1 MIKRIIYSLLPII
14 GGAIVGLITSGYM
27 DYSDVVKPPLS
38 PPGIVFPIV
47 WTILYILMGISYFIA
62 TKDNEDNKELDQIY
76 LLQLLVNFMWP
87 IIFFVLE
94 MYFTA
99 FLWII
104 LLLILVIV
112 MIKKLLKSVRE
123 YKTSSILTPIFVSL
137 EVILEVIIPLLMAKL
152 IDDGIY
158 QGEMNL
164 VYKIGITLIICAIL
178 SLIFGM
184 LSGMFAAKASS
195 GFAKNLRQDLY
206 YRVQIFS
213 FANIDKFSTSSLITR
228 LTTDI
233 TNVQMAYQMIIR
245 IAVRAPLMLI
255 ISLFFALSINKSLS
269 LIFLIIIPIL
279 GFGLFFISKKVHPI
293 MERVFKRY
301 DALNNVVEENVGA
314 IRVVKS
320 FVLEKEE
327 ISKFR
332 HVSNEI
338 YQGFSKAEKIL
349 AFNGPLMQFA
359 IYTCILLISWFGAKI
374 IVTTNMTALTTGELM
389 TMFTYSIQ
397 ILSSL
402 MMLSMIFVMITISRA
417 SVERIVEVLDEVPTI
432 KDKKD
437 PIYEVKDGSIDFNNV
452 SFSYVGKKEK
462 ECLKNIDIH
471 IKSGETI
478 GIIGGTGSGK
488 SSLVNL
494 IPRLYDVTEG
504 DLKVG
509 GINVKDYDLESLRK
523 EVDCVLQKNVLFSGT
538 ITENI
543 RWGDEN
549 ASQKEVERVCKLAQ
563 ADEFIQKFPKKYDTY
578 IEEGGTNVSGG
589 QKQRLCIARAL
600 LRKPK
605 ILILDDSTSAVD
617 TKTDSLIQ
625 KAFKEEIPD
634 TTKIIIAQRISSVEN
649 CDRIIVI
656 YHGEVNGIGT
666 HEELLKTNEIYKE
679 IYDSQTKGSD
689 TK

>member
-1 MIKRIIYSLLPII
+1 MIKR
-14 GGAIVGLITSGYM
+14 
-27 DYSDVVKPPLS
+27 
-38 PPGIVFPIV
+38 
-47 WTILYILMGISYFIA
+47 LM
-62 TKDNEDNKELDQIY
+62 
-76 LLQLLVNFMWP
+76 
-87 IIFFVLE
+87 
-94 MYFTA
+94 
-99 FLWII
+99 
-104 LLLILVIV
+104 
-112 MIKKLLKSVRE
+112 KSIRE
-123 YKTSSILTPIFVSL
+123 YKTPSLLAPFFVAL
-137 EVILEVIIPLLMAKL
+137 EVVLEVIIPLLMANL

-164 VYKIGITLIICAIL
+164 VYKIGIELIICAIL

-206 YRVQIFS
+206 YKVQTFS
-213 FANIDKFSTSSLITR
+213 FSNIDKFSTSSLVTR

-255 ISLFFALSINKSLS
+255 ISLFFAFSINKSLS
-269 LIFLIIIPIL
+269 LIFLIVIPIL
-279 GFGLFFISKKVHPI
+279 GFGLLFISKKVHPI

-327 ISKFR
+327 IKKFK

-359 IYTCILLISWFGAKI
+359 IYSCILLISWFGAKI
-374 IVTTNMTALTTGELM
+374 IVTTNMTGLTTGELM

-417 SVERIVEVLDEVPTI
+417 SVERIVEVLEEEPSI

-437 PIYEVKDGSIDFNNV
+437 PIYEVKDGSIDFDKV

-462 ECLKNIDIH
+462 ECLKNINLH

-504 DLKVG
+504 SLKVG
-509 GINVKDYDLESLRK
+509 GVNVKDYDLEALRK
-523 EVDCVLQKNVLFSGT
+523 EVACVLQKNVLFSGT

-543 RWGDEN
+543 RWGDEK
-549 ASQKEVERVCKLAQ
+549 ASKEEVERVCKLAQ

-617 TKTDSLIQ
+617 TKTDNLIQ
-625 KAFKEEIPD
+625 TAFKEEIPD

-656 YHGEVNGIGT
+656 YHGEINGMGT
-666 HEELLKTNEIYKE
+666 HKELLKSNKIYKE
-679 IYDSQTKGSD
+679 IYNSQTKGSD
-689 TK
+689 TNEKK

>member
-1 MIKRIIYSLLPII
+1 MIKR
-14 GGAIVGLITSGYM
+14 
-27 DYSDVVKPPLS
+27 
-38 PPGIVFPIV
+38 
-47 WTILYILMGISYFIA
+47 LM
-62 TKDNEDNKELDQIY
+62 
-76 LLQLLVNFMWP
+76 
-87 IIFFVLE
+87 
-94 MYFTA
+94 
-99 FLWII
+99 
-104 LLLILVIV
+104 
-112 MIKKLLKSVRE
+112 KSIRE
-123 YKTSSILTPIFVSL
+123 YKTPSLLAPFFVAL
-137 EVILEVIIPLLMAKL
+137 EVVLEVIIPLLMANL

-158 QGEMNL
+158 QGEMRL
-164 VYKIGITLIICAIL
+164 VYKIGIELIICAIL

-206 YRVQIFS
+206 YKVQTFS
-213 FANIDKFSTSSLITR
+213 FTNIDKFSTSSLVTR

-255 ISLFFALSINKSLS
+255 ISLFFAFSINKSIS
-269 LIFLIIIPIL
+269 LIFLIVIPIL
-279 GFGLFFISKKVHPI
+279 GFGLFYISKKVHPI

-327 ISKFR
+327 IKKFK

-359 IYTCILLISWFGAKI
+359 IYACILLISWFGAKI
-374 IVTTNMTALTTGELM
+374 IVTTNITGLTTGELM

-417 SVERIVEVLDEVPTI
+417 SIERIVEVLEEEPSI
-432 KDKKD
+432 KDKKE
-437 PIYEVKDGSIDFNNV
+437 PIYEVKDGSIDFDKV

-462 ECLKNIDIH
+462 ECLKNINLH

-494 IPRLYDVTEG
+494 IPRLYDITEG
-504 DLKVG
+504 SLKVG
-509 GINVKDYDLESLRK
+509 GVNVKDYDLEALRK
-523 EVDCVLQKNVLFSGT
+523 EVACVLQKNVLFSGT

-543 RWGDEN
+543 RWGDEK
-549 ASQKEVERVCKLAQ
+549 ASKEEVERVCKLAQ

-617 TKTDSLIQ
+617 TKTDNLIQ
-625 KAFKEEIPD
+625 TAFKEEIPD

-656 YHGEVNGIGT
+656 YHGEINGIGT
-666 HEELLKTNEIYKE
+666 HEELLKSNKIYKE
-679 IYDSQTKGSD
+679 IYNSQTKGSD
-689 TK
+689 TNEKK

>member
-1 MIKRIIYSLLPII
+1 MIKR
-14 GGAIVGLITSGYM
+14 
-27 DYSDVVKPPLS
+27 
-38 PPGIVFPIV
+38 
-47 WTILYILMGISYFIA
+47 LM
-62 TKDNEDNKELDQIY
+62 
-76 LLQLLVNFMWP
+76 
-87 IIFFVLE
+87 
-94 MYFTA
+94 
-99 FLWII
+99 
-104 LLLILVIV
+104 
-112 MIKKLLKSVRE
+112 KSIRE
-123 YKTSSILTPIFVSL
+123 YKTPSLLAPFFVAL
-137 EVILEVIIPLLMAKL
+137 EVVLEVIIPLLMANL

-158 QGEMNL
+158 QGEMRL
-164 VYKIGITLIICAIL
+164 VYKIGVELIICAIL

-206 YRVQIFS
+206 YKVQTFS
-213 FANIDKFSTSSLITR
+213 FTNIDKFSTSSLVTR

-255 ISLFFALSINKSLS
+255 ISLFFAFSINKSLS
-269 LIFLIIIPIL
+269 LIFLIVIPIL
-279 GFGLFFISKKVHPI
+279 GFGLFYISKKVHPI

-327 ISKFR
+327 IKKFK

-359 IYTCILLISWFGAKI
+359 IYSCILLISWFGAKI
-374 IVTTNMTALTTGELM
+374 IVTTNMTDLTTGELM

-417 SVERIVEVLDEVPTI
+417 SIERIVEVLEEEPSI

-437 PIYEVKDGSIDFNNV
+437 PIYEVKDGSIDFDKV

-462 ECLKNIDIH
+462 ECLKNINLH
-471 IKSGETI
+471 IKPGETI

-504 DLKVG
+504 SLKVG
-509 GINVKDYDLESLRK
+509 GVNVKDYDLEALRK
-523 EVDCVLQKNVLFSGT
+523 EVACVLQKNVLFSGT

-543 RWGDEN
+543 RWGDEK
-549 ASQKEVERVCKLAQ
+549 ASKEEVERVCKLAQ

-617 TKTDSLIQ
+617 TKTDNLIQ
-625 KAFKEEIPD
+625 TAFKEEIPD

-656 YHGEVNGIGT
+656 YHGEINGIGT
-666 HEELLKTNEIYKE
+666 HKELLKSNKIYKE
-679 IYDSQTKGSD
+679 IYNSQTKGSD
-689 TK
+689 TNEKK

>member
-1 MIKRIIYSLLPII
+1 
-14 GGAIVGLITSGYM
+14 
-27 DYSDVVKPPLS
+27 
-38 PPGIVFPIV
+38 
-47 WTILYILMGISYFIA
+47 
-62 TKDNEDNKELDQIY
+62 
-76 LLQLLVNFMWP
+76 
-87 IIFFVLE
+87 
-94 MYFTA
+94 
-99 FLWII
+99 
-104 LLLILVIV
+104 
-112 MIKKLLKSVRE
+112 MIKKLMKSIRE
-123 YKTSSILTPIFVSL
+123 YKTPSLLAPFFVAL
-137 EVILEVIIPLLMAKL
+137 EVVLEVIIPLLMANL

-164 VYKIGITLIICAIL
+164 VYKIGLELIICAVL

-195 GFAKNLRQDLY
+195 GFAKNLRKDLY
-206 YRVQIFS
+206 YKVQDFS
-213 FANIDKFSTSSLITR
+213 FTNIDKFSTSSLITR
-228 LTTDI
+228 LTTDV

-255 ISLFFALSINKSLS
+255 ISLFFAFSINKNLS
-269 LIFLIIIPIL
+269 LIFLIVVPIL
-279 GFGLFFISKKVHPI
+279 GIGLYVISKKVHPI
-293 MERVFKRY
+293 MDRVFKRY
-301 DALNNVVEENVGA
+301 DDLNNVVEENVGA

-327 ISKFR
+327 ISKFK

-349 AFNGPLMQFA
+349 AFNGPIMQFA
-359 IYTCILLISWFGAKI
+359 IYACILLISWFGAKI
-374 IVTTNMTALTTGELM
+374 IVTTNMTSLTTGELM

-402 MMLSMIFVMITISRA
+402 MMLSMIFVMITISQA
-417 SVERIVEVLDEVPTI
+417 SIERITEVLNEEPTI
-432 KDKKD
+432 KDND
-437 PIYEVKDGSIDFNNV
+437 NPIYDVKDGSIDFENV

-462 ECLKNIDIH
+462 ECLKNIDLH

-488 SSLVNL
+488 STLVNL

-504 DLKVG
+504 TLKVG
-509 GINVKDYDLESLRK
+509 GENVKNYDLESLRK
-523 EVDCVLQKNVLFSGT
+523 EVACVLQKNVLFSGT

-543 RWGDEN
+543 RWGDEK
-549 ASQKEVERVCKLAQ
+549 ATKKDVERVCKLAQ

-625 KAFKEEIPD
+625 KAFNEEIPD
-634 TTKIIIAQRISSVEN
+634 TTKLIIAQRISSVEN

-656 YHGEVNGIGT
+656 YHGEINGIGT
-666 HEELLKTNEIYKE
+666 HQELLKTNAIYKE

-689 TK
+689 NK

>member
-1 MIKRIIYSLLPII
+1 MIKR
-14 GGAIVGLITSGYM
+14 
-27 DYSDVVKPPLS
+27 
-38 PPGIVFPIV
+38 
-47 WTILYILMGISYFIA
+47 LM
-62 TKDNEDNKELDQIY
+62 
-76 LLQLLVNFMWP
+76 
-87 IIFFVLE
+87 
-94 MYFTA
+94 
-99 FLWII
+99 
-104 LLLILVIV
+104 
-112 MIKKLLKSVRE
+112 KSIRE
-123 YKTSSILTPIFVSL
+123 YKTPSLLAPFFVAL
-137 EVILEVIIPLLMAKL
+137 EVVLEVIIPLLMANL

-158 QGEMNL
+158 QGEMRL
-164 VYKIGITLIICAIL
+164 VYKIGIELIICAIL

-206 YRVQIFS
+206 YKVQTFS
-213 FANIDKFSTSSLITR
+213 FSNIDKFSTSSLVTR

-255 ISLFFALSINKSLS
+255 ISLFFAFSINKSLS
-269 LIFLIIIPIL
+269 LIFLIVIPIL
-279 GFGLFFISKKVHPI
+279 GFGLFYISKKVHPI

-327 ISKFR
+327 IKKFK

-359 IYTCILLISWFGAKI
+359 IYACILLISWFGAKI
-374 IVTTNMTALTTGELM
+374 IVTTNMTGLTTGELM

-417 SVERIVEVLDEVPTI
+417 SVERIVEVLEEEPSI

-437 PIYEVKDGSIDFNNV
+437 PIYEVKDGSIDFDKV

-462 ECLKNIDIH
+462 ECLKNINLH

-504 DLKVG
+504 SLKVG
-509 GINVKDYDLESLRK
+509 GVNVKDYDLEALRK
-523 EVDCVLQKNVLFSGT
+523 EVACVLQKNVLFSGT

-543 RWGDEN
+543 RWGDEK
-549 ASQKEVERVCKLAQ
+549 ASKEEVERVCKLAQ

-617 TKTDSLIQ
+617 TKTDNLIQ
-625 KAFKEEIPD
+625 TAFKEEIPD

-656 YHGEVNGIGT
+656 YHGEINGIGT
-666 HEELLKTNEIYKE
+666 HEELLKSNKIYKE
-679 IYDSQTKGSD
+679 IYNSQTKGSD
-689 TK
+689 TNEKK

>member
-1 MIKRIIYSLLPII
+1 MIKR
-14 GGAIVGLITSGYM
+14 
-27 DYSDVVKPPLS
+27 
-38 PPGIVFPIV
+38 
-47 WTILYILMGISYFIA
+47 LM
-62 TKDNEDNKELDQIY
+62 
-76 LLQLLVNFMWP
+76 
-87 IIFFVLE
+87 
-94 MYFTA
+94 
-99 FLWII
+99 
-104 LLLILVIV
+104 
-112 MIKKLLKSVRE
+112 KSIRE
-123 YKTSSILTPIFVSL
+123 YKTPSLLAPFFVAL
-137 EVILEVIIPLLMAKL
+137 EVVLEVIIPLLMANL

-158 QGEMNL
+158 QGEMRL
-164 VYKIGITLIICAIL
+164 VYKIGIELIICAIL

-206 YRVQIFS
+206 YKVQTFS
-213 FANIDKFSTSSLITR
+213 FTNIDKFSTSSLVTR

-255 ISLFFALSINKSLS
+255 ISLCFALSINKSLS
-269 LIFLIIIPIL
+269 LIFLIVIPIL

-327 ISKFR
+327 IKKFK

-359 IYTCILLISWFGAKI
+359 IYSCILLISWFGAKI
-374 IVTTNMTALTTGELM
+374 IVTTNMTGLTTGELM

-417 SVERIVEVLDEVPTI
+417 SVERIVEVLEEEPSI

-437 PIYEVKDGSIDFNNV
+437 PIYEVKDGSIDFDKV

-462 ECLKNIDIH
+462 ECLKNINLH

-504 DLKVG
+504 SLKVG
-509 GINVKDYDLESLRK
+509 GVNVKDYDLEALRK
-523 EVDCVLQKNVLFSGT
+523 EVACVLQKNVLFSGT

-543 RWGDEN
+543 RWGDEK
-549 ASQKEVERVCKLAQ
+549 ASKEEVERVCKLAQ

-617 TKTDSLIQ
+617 TKTDNLIQ
-625 KAFKEEIPD
+625 TAFKEEIPD

-656 YHGEVNGIGT
+656 YHGEINEMGT
-666 HEELLKTNEIYKE
+666 HKELLKSNKIYKE
-679 IYDSQTKGSD
+679 IYNSQTKGSD
-689 TK
+689 TNEKK

>member
-1 MIKRIIYSLLPII
+1 
-14 GGAIVGLITSGYM
+14 
-27 DYSDVVKPPLS
+27 
-38 PPGIVFPIV
+38 
-47 WTILYILMGISYFIA
+47 
-62 TKDNEDNKELDQIY
+62 
-76 LLQLLVNFMWP
+76 
-87 IIFFVLE
+87 
-94 MYFTA
+94 
-99 FLWII
+99 
-104 LLLILVIV
+104 
-112 MIKKLLKSVRE
+112 MIKKLMKSIRE
-123 YKTSSILTPIFVSL
+123 YKTPSLLAPFFVAL
-137 EVILEVIIPLLMAKL
+137 EVVLEVIIPLLMANL

-164 VYKIGITLIICAIL
+164 VYKIGLELIICAVL

-195 GFAKNLRQDLY
+195 GFAKNLRKDLY
-206 YRVQIFS
+206 YKVQDFS
-213 FANIDKFSTSSLITR
+213 FTNIDKFSTSSLITR
-228 LTTDI
+228 LTTDV

-255 ISLFFALSINKSLS
+255 ISLFFAFSINKNLS
-269 LIFLIIIPIL
+269 LIFLIVVPIL
-279 GFGLFFISKKVHPI
+279 GIGLYVISKKVHPI
-293 MERVFKRY
+293 MDRVFKRY
-301 DALNNVVEENVGA
+301 DDLNNVVEENVGA

-327 ISKFR
+327 ISKFKR
-332 HVSNEI
+332 VSNEI

-359 IYTCILLISWFGAKI
+359 IYACILLISWFGAKI
-374 IVTTNMTALTTGELM
+374 IVTTNMTSLTTGELM

-402 MMLSMIFVMITISRA
+402 MMLSMIFVMITISQA
-417 SVERIVEVLDEVPTI
+417 SIERITEVLNEEPTI
-432 KDKKD
+432 KDND
-437 PIYEVKDGSIDFNNV
+437 NPIFEVKDGSIDFENV

-462 ECLKNIDIH
+462 ECLKNIDLH

-488 SSLVNL
+488 STLVNL

-504 DLKVG
+504 TLKVG
-509 GINVKDYDLESLRK
+509 GENVKNYDLESLRK
-523 EVDCVLQKNVLFSGT
+523 EVACVLQKNVLFSGT

-543 RWGDEN
+543 RWGDEK
-549 ASQKEVERVCKLAQ
+549 ATKKDVERVCKLAQ

-625 KAFKEEIPD
+625 KAFNEEIPD
-634 TTKIIIAQRISSVEN
+634 TTKLIIAQRISSVEN

-656 YHGEVNGIGT
+656 YHGEINGIGT
-666 HEELLKTNEIYKE
+666 HQELLKTNAIYKE

-689 TK
+689 NK

>member
-1 MIKRIIYSLLPII
+1 MIKR
-14 GGAIVGLITSGYM
+14 
-27 DYSDVVKPPLS
+27 
-38 PPGIVFPIV
+38 
-47 WTILYILMGISYFIA
+47 LM
-62 TKDNEDNKELDQIY
+62 
-76 LLQLLVNFMWP
+76 
-87 IIFFVLE
+87 
-94 MYFTA
+94 
-99 FLWII
+99 
-104 LLLILVIV
+104 
-112 MIKKLLKSVRE
+112 KSIRE
-123 YKTSSILTPIFVSL
+123 YKTPSLLAPFFVAL
-137 EVILEVIIPLLMAKL
+137 EVVLEVIIPLLMANL

-158 QGEMNL
+158 QGEMRL
-164 VYKIGITLIICAIL
+164 VYKIGVELIICAIL

-206 YRVQIFS
+206 YKVQTFS
-213 FANIDKFSTSSLITR
+213 FTNIDKFSTSSLVTR

-255 ISLFFALSINKSLS
+255 ISLCFALSINKSLS
-269 LIFLIIIPIL
+269 LIFLIVIPIL
-279 GFGLFFISKKVHPI
+279 GFGLFYISKKVHPI

-327 ISKFR
+327 IKKFK

-359 IYTCILLISWFGAKI
+359 IYSCILLISWFGAKI
-374 IVTTNMTALTTGELM
+374 IVTTNMTGLTTGELM

-417 SVERIVEVLDEVPTI
+417 SIERIVEVLEEEPSI

-437 PIYEVKDGSIDFNNV
+437 PIYEVKDGSIDFDKV

-462 ECLKNIDIH
+462 ECLKNINLH

-504 DLKVG
+504 TIKVG
-509 GINVKDYDLESLRK
+509 GINVKDYDLEALRK
-523 EVDCVLQKNVLFSGT
+523 EVACVLQKNILFSGT

-543 RWGDEN
+543 RWGDEK
-549 ASQKEVERVCKLAQ
+549 ASKEEVERVCKLAQ

-617 TKTDSLIQ
+617 TKTDNLIQ
-625 KAFKEEIPD
+625 TAFKEEIPD

-656 YHGEVNGIGT
+656 YHGEINGIGT
-666 HEELLKTNEIYKE
+666 HEELLKSNKIYKE
-679 IYDSQTKGSD
+679 IYNSQTKGSD
-689 TK
+689 TNEKK

>member
-1 MIKRIIYSLLPII
+1 MIKR
-14 GGAIVGLITSGYM
+14 
-27 DYSDVVKPPLS
+27 
-38 PPGIVFPIV
+38 
-47 WTILYILMGISYFIA
+47 LM
-62 TKDNEDNKELDQIY
+62 
-76 LLQLLVNFMWP
+76 
-87 IIFFVLE
+87 
-94 MYFTA
+94 
-99 FLWII
+99 
-104 LLLILVIV
+104 
-112 MIKKLLKSVRE
+112 KSIRE
-123 YKTSSILTPIFVSL
+123 YKTPSLLAPFFVAL
-137 EVILEVIIPLLMAKL
+137 EVVLEVIIPLLMANL

-158 QGEMNL
+158 QGEMRL
-164 VYKIGITLIICAIL
+164 VYKIGIELIICAIL

-206 YRVQIFS
+206 YKVQTFS
-213 FANIDKFSTSSLITR
+213 FTNIDKFSTSSLITR

-233 TNVQMAYQMIIR
+233 TNVQMAYQMTIR

-255 ISLFFALSINKSLS
+255 ISLFFAFSINKSLS
-269 LIFLIIIPIL
+269 LIFLIVIPIL
-279 GFGLFFISKKVHPI
+279 GFGLFYITKKVHPI

-327 ISKFR
+327 IKKFK

-359 IYTCILLISWFGAKI
+359 IYACILLISWFGAKI
-374 IVTTNMTALTTGELM
+374 IVTTNMTGLTTGELM

-417 SVERIVEVLDEVPTI
+417 SIERIVEVLEEEPSI

-437 PIYEVKDGSIDFNNV
+437 PIYEVKDGSIDFDKV

-462 ECLKNIDIH
+462 ECLKNINLH

-504 DLKVG
+504 SLKVG
-509 GINVKDYDLESLRK
+509 GVNVKDYDLEALRK
-523 EVDCVLQKNVLFSGT
+523 EVACVLQKNVLFSGT

-543 RWGDEN
+543 RWGDEK
-549 ASQKEVERVCKLAQ
+549 ASKEEVERVCKLAQ

-617 TKTDSLIQ
+617 TKTDNLIQ
-625 KAFKEEIPD
+625 TAFKEEIPD

-656 YHGEVNGIGT
+656 YHGEINGIGT
-666 HEELLKTNEIYKE
+666 HEELLKSNKIYKE
-679 IYDSQTKGSD
+679 IYNSQTKGSD
-689 TK
+689 TNEKK

>member
-1 MIKRIIYSLLPII
+1 
-14 GGAIVGLITSGYM
+14 
-27 DYSDVVKPPLS
+27 
-38 PPGIVFPIV
+38 
-47 WTILYILMGISYFIA
+47 
-62 TKDNEDNKELDQIY
+62 
-76 LLQLLVNFMWP
+76 
-87 IIFFVLE
+87 
-94 MYFTA
+94 
-99 FLWII
+99 
-104 LLLILVIV
+104 
-112 MIKKLLKSVRE
+112 MIKKLMKSIRE
-123 YKTSSILTPIFVSL
+123 YKTPSLLAPFFVAL
-137 EVILEVIIPLLMAKL
+137 EVVLEVIIPLLMANL

-164 VYKIGITLIICAIL
+164 VYKIGIELIICAVL

-195 GFAKNLRQDLY
+195 GFAKNLRKDLY
-206 YRVQIFS
+206 YKVQDFS
-213 FANIDKFSTSSLITR
+213 FTNIDKFSTSSLITR
-228 LTTDI
+228 LTTDV

-255 ISLFFALSINKSLS
+255 ISLFFAFSINKNLS
-269 LIFLIIIPIL
+269 LIFLIVVPIL
-279 GFGLFFISKKVHPI
+279 GIGLYVISKKVHPI
-293 MERVFKRY
+293 MDRVFKRY
-301 DALNNVVEENVGA
+301 DDLNNVVEENVGA

-327 ISKFR
+327 ISKFKR
-332 HVSNEI
+332 VSNEI

-359 IYTCILLISWFGAKI
+359 IYACILLISWFGAKI
-374 IVTTNMTALTTGELM
+374 IVTTNMTSLTTGELM

-402 MMLSMIFVMITISRA
+402 MMLSMIFVMITISQA
-417 SVERIVEVLDEVPTI
+417 SIERITEVLNEEPTI
-432 KDKKD
+432 KDND
-437 PIYEVKDGSIDFNNV
+437 NPIFEVKDGSIDFENV

-462 ECLKNIDIH
+462 ECLKNIDLH

-488 SSLVNL
+488 STLVNL

-504 DLKVG
+504 TLKVG
-509 GINVKDYDLESLRK
+509 GENVKNYDLESLRK
-523 EVDCVLQKNVLFSGT
+523 EVACVLQKNVLFSGT

-543 RWGDEN
+543 RWGDEK
-549 ASQKEVERVCKLAQ
+549 ATKKDVERVCKLAQ

-625 KAFKEEIPD
+625 KAFNEEIPD
-634 TTKIIIAQRISSVEN
+634 TTKLIIAQRISSVEN

-656 YHGEVNGIGT
+656 YHGEINGIGT
-666 HEELLKTNEIYKE
+666 HQELLKTNAIYKE

-689 TK
+689 NK

>member
-1 MIKRIIYSLLPII
+1 
-14 GGAIVGLITSGYM
+14 
-27 DYSDVVKPPLS
+27 
-38 PPGIVFPIV
+38 
-47 WTILYILMGISYFIA
+47 
-62 TKDNEDNKELDQIY
+62 
-76 LLQLLVNFMWP
+76 
-87 IIFFVLE
+87 
-94 MYFTA
+94 
-99 FLWII
+99 
-104 LLLILVIV
+104 
-112 MIKKLLKSVRE
+112 MIKKLMKSIRE
-123 YKTSSILTPIFVSL
+123 YKTPSLLAPFFVAL
-137 EVILEVIIPLLMAKL
+137 EVVLEVIIPLLMANL

-164 VYKIGITLIICAIL
+164 VYKIGIELIICAVL

-195 GFAKNLRQDLY
+195 GFAKNLRKDLY
-206 YRVQIFS
+206 YKVQDFS
-213 FANIDKFSTSSLITR
+213 FTNIDKFSTSSLITR
-228 LTTDI
+228 LTTDV

-255 ISLFFALSINKSLS
+255 ISLFFAFSINKNLS
-269 LIFLIIIPIL
+269 LIFLIVVPIL
-279 GFGLFFISKKVHPI
+279 GIGLYVISKKVHPI
-293 MERVFKRY
+293 MDRVFKRY
-301 DALNNVVEENVGA
+301 DDLNNVVEENVGA

-327 ISKFR
+327 ISKFKR
-332 HVSNEI
+332 VSNEI

-359 IYTCILLISWFGAKI
+359 IYACILLISWFGAKI
-374 IVTTNMTALTTGELM
+374 IVTTNMTSLTRGELM

-432 KDKKD
+432 KDND
-437 PIYEVKDGSIDFNNV
+437 NPIFDVKDGSIDFENV

-462 ECLKNIDIH
+462 ECLKNIDLH

-488 SSLVNL
+488 STLVNL

-504 DLKVG
+504 TLKVG
-509 GINVKDYDLESLRK
+509 GENVKNYDLESLRK
-523 EVDCVLQKNVLFSGT
+523 EVACVLQKNVLFSGT

-543 RWGDEN
+543 RWGDEK
-549 ASQKEVERVCKLAQ
+549 ATKKDVERVCKLAQ

-625 KAFKEEIPD
+625 KAFNEEIPD
-634 TTKIIIAQRISSVEN
+634 TTKLIIAQRISSVEN

-656 YHGEVNGIGT
+656 YHGEINGIGT
-666 HEELLKTNEIYKE
+666 HQELLKTNAIYKE

-689 TK
+689 NK

>member
-1 MIKRIIYSLLPII
+1 MIKR
-14 GGAIVGLITSGYM
+14 
-27 DYSDVVKPPLS
+27 
-38 PPGIVFPIV
+38 
-47 WTILYILMGISYFIA
+47 LM
-62 TKDNEDNKELDQIY
+62 
-76 LLQLLVNFMWP
+76 
-87 IIFFVLE
+87 
-94 MYFTA
+94 
-99 FLWII
+99 
-104 LLLILVIV
+104 
-112 MIKKLLKSVRE
+112 KSIRE
-123 YKTSSILTPIFVSL
+123 YKTPSLLAPFFVAL
-137 EVILEVIIPLLMAKL
+137 EVVLEVIIPLLMANL

-158 QGEMNL
+158 QGEMRL
-164 VYKIGITLIICAIL
+164 VYKIGVELIICAIL

-206 YRVQIFS
+206 YKVQTFS
-213 FANIDKFSTSSLITR
+213 FTNIDKFSTSSLVTR

-255 ISLFFALSINKSLS
+255 ISLFFAFSINRSLS
-269 LIFLIIIPIL
+269 LIFLIAIPIL
-279 GFGLFFISKKVHPI
+279 GFGLFYISKKVHPI

-327 ISKFR
+327 IKKFK

-359 IYTCILLISWFGAKI
+359 IYACILLISWFGAKI
-374 IVTTNMTALTTGELM
+374 IVTTNMTGLTTGELM

-417 SVERIVEVLDEVPTI
+417 SIERIVEVLEEEPSI

-437 PIYEVKDGSIDFNNV
+437 PIYEVKDGSIDFDKV

-462 ECLKNIDIH
+462 ECLKNINLH

-504 DLKVG
+504 SLKVG
-509 GINVKDYDLESLRK
+509 GVNVKDYDLEALRK
-523 EVDCVLQKNVLFSGT
+523 EVACVLQKNVLFSGT

-543 RWGDEN
+543 RWGDEK
-549 ASQKEVERVCKLAQ
+549 ASKEEVERVCKLAQ

-617 TKTDSLIQ
+617 TKTDNLIQ
-625 KAFKEEIPD
+625 TAFKEEIPD

-656 YHGEVNGIGT
+656 YHGEINGMGT
-666 HEELLKTNEIYKE
+666 HKELLKSNKIYKE
-679 IYDSQTKGSD
+679 IYNSQTKGSD
-689 TK
+689 TNEKK

>member
-1 MIKRIIYSLLPII
+1 MIKR
-14 GGAIVGLITSGYM
+14 
-27 DYSDVVKPPLS
+27 
-38 PPGIVFPIV
+38 
-47 WTILYILMGISYFIA
+47 LM
-62 TKDNEDNKELDQIY
+62 
-76 LLQLLVNFMWP
+76 
-87 IIFFVLE
+87 
-94 MYFTA
+94 
-99 FLWII
+99 
-104 LLLILVIV
+104 
-112 MIKKLLKSVRE
+112 KSIRE
-123 YKTSSILTPIFVSL
+123 YKTPSLLAPFFVAL
-137 EVILEVIIPLLMAKL
+137 EVVLEVIIPLLMANL

-158 QGEMNL
+158 QGEMRL
-164 VYKIGITLIICAIL
+164 VYKIGVELIICAIL

-206 YRVQIFS
+206 YKVQTFS
-213 FANIDKFSTSSLITR
+213 FTNIDKFSTSSLVTR

-255 ISLFFALSINKSLS
+255 ISLCFALSINKSLS
-269 LIFLIIIPIL
+269 LIFLIVIPIL
-279 GFGLFFISKKVHPI
+279 GFGLFYISKKVHPI

-327 ISKFR
+327 IKKFK

-359 IYTCILLISWFGAKI
+359 IYSCILLISWFGAKI
-374 IVTTNMTALTTGELM
+374 IVTTNMTDLTTGELM

-417 SVERIVEVLDEVPTI
+417 SIERIVEVLEEEPSI

-437 PIYEVKDGSIDFNNV
+437 PIYEVKDGSIDFDKV

-462 ECLKNIDIH
+462 ECLKNINLH

-504 DLKVG
+504 SLKVG
-509 GINVKDYDLESLRK
+509 GINVKDYDLEALRK
-523 EVDCVLQKNVLFSGT
+523 EVACVLQKNVLFSGT

-543 RWGDEN
+543 RWGDEK
-549 ASQKEVERVCKLAQ
+549 ASKEEVERVCKLAQ

-617 TKTDSLIQ
+617 TKTDNLIQ
-625 KAFKEEIPD
+625 TAFKEEIPD

-656 YHGEVNGIGT
+656 YHGEINGIGT
-666 HEELLKTNEIYKE
+666 HEELLKSNKIYKE
-679 IYDSQTKGSD
+679 IYNSQTKGSD
-689 TK
+689 TNEKK

>member
-1 MIKRIIYSLLPII
+1 MIKR
-14 GGAIVGLITSGYM
+14 
-27 DYSDVVKPPLS
+27 
-38 PPGIVFPIV
+38 
-47 WTILYILMGISYFIA
+47 LM
-62 TKDNEDNKELDQIY
+62 
-76 LLQLLVNFMWP
+76 
-87 IIFFVLE
+87 
-94 MYFTA
+94 
-99 FLWII
+99 
-104 LLLILVIV
+104 
-112 MIKKLLKSVRE
+112 KSIRE
-123 YKTSSILTPIFVSL
+123 YKTPSLLAPFFVAL
-137 EVILEVIIPLLMAKL
+137 EVVLEVIIPLLMANL

-158 QGEMNL
+158 QGEMRL
-164 VYKIGITLIICAIL
+164 VYKIGIELIICAIL

-206 YRVQIFS
+206 YKVQTFS
-213 FANIDKFSTSSLITR
+213 FTNIDKFSTSSLVTR

-255 ISLFFALSINKSLS
+255 ISLFFAFSINKSLS
-269 LIFLIIIPIL
+269 LIFLIVIPIL
-279 GFGLFFISKKVHPI
+279 GFGLLFISKKVHPI

-327 ISKFR
+327 IKKFK

-359 IYTCILLISWFGAKI
+359 IYACILLISWFGAKI
-374 IVTTNMTALTTGELM
+374 IVTTNMTGLTTGELM

-417 SVERIVEVLDEVPTI
+417 SIERIVEVLEEEPSI

-437 PIYEVKDGSIDFNNV
+437 PIYEVKDGSIDFDKV

-462 ECLKNIDIH
+462 ECLKNINLH

-504 DLKVG
+504 SLKVG
-509 GINVKDYDLESLRK
+509 GVNVKDYDLEALRK
-523 EVDCVLQKNVLFSGT
+523 EAACVLQKNVLFSGT

-543 RWGDEN
+543 RWGDEK
-549 ASQKEVERVCKLAQ
+549 ASKEEVERVCKLAQ

-617 TKTDSLIQ
+617 TKTDNLIQ
-625 KAFKEEIPD
+625 TAFKEEIPD

-656 YHGEVNGIGT
+656 YHGEINGIGT
-666 HEELLKTNEIYKE
+666 HKELLKSNKIYKE
-679 IYDSQTKGSD
+679 IYNSQTKGSD
-689 TK
+689 TNEKK

>member
-1 MIKRIIYSLLPII
+1 MIKR
-14 GGAIVGLITSGYM
+14 
-27 DYSDVVKPPLS
+27 
-38 PPGIVFPIV
+38 
-47 WTILYILMGISYFIA
+47 LM
-62 TKDNEDNKELDQIY
+62 
-76 LLQLLVNFMWP
+76 
-87 IIFFVLE
+87 
-94 MYFTA
+94 
-99 FLWII
+99 
-104 LLLILVIV
+104 
-112 MIKKLLKSVRE
+112 KSIRE
-123 YKTSSILTPIFVSL
+123 YKTPSLLAPFFVAL
-137 EVILEVIIPLLMAKL
+137 EVVLEVIIPLLMANL

-158 QGEMNL
+158 QGEMRL
-164 VYKIGITLIICAIL
+164 VYKIGVELIICTIL

-206 YRVQIFS
+206 YKVQTFS
-213 FANIDKFSTSSLITR
+213 FTNIDKFSTSSLVTR

-255 ISLFFALSINKSLS
+255 ISLCFALSINKSLS
-269 LIFLIIIPIL
+269 LIFLIVIPIL
-279 GFGLFFISKKVHPI
+279 GFGLFYISKKVHPI

-327 ISKFR
+327 IKKFK

-359 IYTCILLISWFGAKI
+359 IYACILLISWFGAKI
-374 IVTTNMTALTTGELM
+374 IVTTNMTDLTTGELM

-417 SVERIVEVLDEVPTI
+417 SIERIVEVLEEEPSI

-437 PIYEVKDGSIDFNNV
+437 PIYEVKDGSIDFDKV

-462 ECLKNIDIH
+462 ECLKNINLH
-471 IKSGETI
+471 IKPGETI

-504 DLKVG
+504 SLKVG
-509 GINVKDYDLESLRK
+509 GVNVKDYDLEALRK
-523 EVDCVLQKNVLFSGT
+523 EVACVLQKNVLFSGT

-543 RWGDEN
+543 RWGDEK
-549 ASQKEVERVCKLAQ
+549 ASKEEVERVCKLAQ

-617 TKTDSLIQ
+617 TKTDNLIQ
-625 KAFKEEIPD
+625 TAFKEEIPD

-656 YHGEVNGIGT
+656 YHGEINGIGT
-666 HEELLKTNEIYKE
+666 HEELLKSNKIYKE
-679 IYDSQTKGSD
+679 IYNSQTKGSD
-689 TK
+689 TNEKK

>member
-1 MIKRIIYSLLPII
+1 MIKR
-14 GGAIVGLITSGYM
+14 
-27 DYSDVVKPPLS
+27 
-38 PPGIVFPIV
+38 
-47 WTILYILMGISYFIA
+47 LM
-62 TKDNEDNKELDQIY
+62 
-76 LLQLLVNFMWP
+76 
-87 IIFFVLE
+87 
-94 MYFTA
+94 
-99 FLWII
+99 
-104 LLLILVIV
+104 
-112 MIKKLLKSVRE
+112 KSIRE
-123 YKTSSILTPIFVSL
+123 YKTPSLLAPFFVAL
-137 EVILEVIIPLLMAKL
+137 EVVLEVIIPLLMANL

-158 QGEMNL
+158 QGEMRL
-164 VYKIGITLIICAIL
+164 VYKIGVELIICTIL

-206 YRVQIFS
+206 YKVQTFS
-213 FANIDKFSTSSLITR
+213 FTNIDKFSTSSLVTR

-255 ISLFFALSINKSLS
+255 ISLCFALSINKSLS
-269 LIFLIIIPIL
+269 LIFLIVIPIL
-279 GFGLFFISKKVHPI
+279 GFGLFYISKKVHPI

-327 ISKFR
+327 IKKFK

-359 IYTCILLISWFGAKI
+359 IYSCILLISWFGAKI
-374 IVTTNMTALTTGELM
+374 IVTTNMTGLTTGELM

-417 SVERIVEVLDEVPTI
+417 SIERIVEVLEEEPSI

-437 PIYEVKDGSIDFNNV
+437 PIYEVKDGSIDFDKV

-462 ECLKNIDIH
+462 ECLKNINLH

-504 DLKVG
+504 SLKVG
-509 GINVKDYDLESLRK
+509 GVNVKDYDLEALRK
-523 EVDCVLQKNVLFSGT
+523 EVACVLQKNVLFSGT

-543 RWGDEN
+543 RWGDEK
-549 ASQKEVERVCKLAQ
+549 ASKEEVERVCKLAQ

-617 TKTDSLIQ
+617 TKTDNLIQ
-625 KAFKEEIPD
+625 TAFKEEIPD

-656 YHGEVNGIGT
+656 YHGEINGIGT
-666 HEELLKTNEIYKE
+666 HKELLKSNKIYKE
-679 IYDSQTKGSD
+679 IYNSQTKGSD
-689 TK
+689 TNEKK